1 MKVQLPRRPMSLAQ
15 CLQQPTGQKESR
27 MTSRRNFARRY
38 SALLAL
44 SALAAVPIASAAQA
58 QSVLRVAPET
68 LSRILDPHFTTS
80 FTTRDLG
87 YLVYDTLFAVDDKF
101 EPRPQMVERYGL
113 SDDKLTWT
121 FVLRSGLKWH
131 DGQPVTAADCV
142 ASIRRWASR
151 DPMGQTLAKFL
162 ASLEATDAATIRL
175 VLKEPYGLVLDSLAK
190 IGAPVPFMM
199 PARIAATPG
208 TEQVK
213 EIVGSGPYRFRA
225 DLHEPGV
232 KIVLEKFADYKP
244 RSEPPVWA
252 SGAKVAKLDRVEML
266 GVPDPQTQVNALF
279 AGEIDYLERVPADL
293 LPLFGAKSGAKAE
306 VVGALGFQ
314 AVMRMNHLQPPFNN
328 PKVRQAI
335 ALAIDRSQYAAVVAG
350 DPKFATDCAA
360 MFGCGMPLESK
371 EGIPARDLAAAKALL
386 KEAGI
391 DLSQPIVMLH
401 VANAPGIAALGNV
414 TRQLLVDLGFKVDM
428 QAMDFQTFATRRLN
442 TKSVSEGGWN
452 IAHTTNTVP
461 DQGNPLSNPFLV
473 ALGPP
478 ASAWGW
484 PTDPRVEELKLAFAK
499 AADLAARK
507 TIAADIQKRAYEQVL
522 YLPLAQFT
530 TPSAWRDTLTG
541 VLKSPVMLLYN
552 IEKK

>member
-1 MKVQLPRRPMSLAQ
+1 MI
-15 CLQQPTGQKESR
+15 
-27 MTSRRNFARRY
+27 ARRLFP
-38 SALLAL
+38 LLAL
-44 SALAAVPIASAAQA
+44 VWAVVAASIASAADP
-58 QSVLRVAPET
+58 SVLRVAPET

-80 FTTRDLG
+80 FTTRDFG

-101 EPRPQMVERYGL
+101 EPHPQMVERYTL
-113 SDDKLTWT
+113 SDDKLTYL
-121 FVLRSGLKWH
+121 FVLRPGLMWH

-151 DPMGQTLAKFL
+151 DPMGQMLVKFT
-162 ASLEATDAATIRL
+162 ASLEAPDVGTIKL

-208 TEQVK
+208 SEQIK

-232 KIVLEKFADYKP
+232 KIVLEKFADYRP
-244 RSEPPVWA
+244 RRESPVWA
-252 SGAKVAKLDRVEML
+252 SGAKLAKIERIEML
-266 GVPDPQTQVNALF
+266 GIPDPQTQVSALIK
-279 AGEIDYLERVPADL
+279 GEVDYLERVPAEL
-293 LPLFGAKSGAKAE
+293 LPLFDTKSGARAE
-306 VVGALGFQ
+306 VVGDLGFQ
-314 AVMRMNHLQPPFNN
+314 AVMRMNHLQPPFDN

-335 ALAIDRSQYAAVVAG
+335 ALAVDRSRYAAVVTG
-350 DPKFATDCAA
+350 DPKFATECAA
-360 MFGCGMPLESK
+360 MFGCGMPLESN
-371 EGIPARDLAAAKALL
+371 EGIPRHDLAAAKALL
-386 KEAGI
+386 KESGV
-391 DLSQPIVMLH
+391 DMSRPIVMLH

-414 TRQLLVDLGFKVDM
+414 TRQLLVDLGLQVDM

-442 TKSVSEGGWN
+442 TKPVSEGGWN

-473 ALGPP
+473 ALGAP

-484 PTDPRVEELKLAFAK
+484 PSDAEIEELKGKFAK
-499 AADLAARK
+499 AGDPASRKLLAGQ
-507 TIAADIQKRAYEQVL
+507 IQKRAYEQVL

-530 TPSAWRDTLTG
+530 TPSAWRNDLSG